1 MRKSVVKTVFFYA
14 TKKYIEYIKNIYY
27 LYKYNIYKTHSLV
40 EKVMSFNI
48 ETRKVQKT
56 GGSTYII
63 SLPREWI
70 DKHGIQVKDT
80 IGILSQPDGN
90 LLITPYISSEKLVR
104 EKKFDIDEIKDSDFL
119 FRLLVGAYIMGY
131 NIIEVKSSKKI
142 ESEIRDTVI
151 NFRKITIGTEII
163 EETDN
168 NIIIKDLLD
177 PKEMPFE
184 KTIRRMYILAN
195 GMHEDALKALE
206 TEDKRLAEKVIESD
220 DEIDRLNWLVERQ
233 AHIVLRDIILCQK
246 LGITLE
252 DASNYKFIGRF
263 LERIADHAVKIAQN
277 VLLIDYQKIDKELYK
292 NIMNASRISLDLLNM
307 SLDAWLQNS
316 LTLANETIEST
327 KKLTKVCNFIK
338 INPNSEYLVEIGFI
352 IESIRR
358 TGEYSSDISEIIIN
372 NLI

>member
-1 MRKSVVKTVFFYA
+1 
-14 TKKYIEYIKNIYY
+14 
-27 LYKYNIYKTHSLV
+27 
-40 EKVMSFNI
+40 MSFNI

-63 SLPREWI
+63 SLPKEWI

-90 LLITPYISSEKLVR
+90 LLITPYISSEKLIR
-104 EKKFDIDEIKDSDFL
+104 EKKFDVDEIKNSDFL

-142 ESEIRDTVI
+142 ESQIRDTVS

-168 NIIIKDLLD
+168 NITIKDLLD

-184 KTIRRMYILAN
+184 KTIKRMYILAN

-206 TEDKRLAEKVIESD
+206 TGDKRLAEKVIESD

-263 LERIADHAVKIAQN
+263 LERIGDHAVKIARN

-327 KKLTKVCNFIK
+327 KKLTKACNFIK

>member
-1 MRKSVVKTVFFYA
+1 MA
-14 TKKYIEYIKNIYY
+14 
-27 LYKYNIYKTHSLV
+27 
-40 EKVMSFNI
+40 FNI

-56 GGSTYII
+56 GGSTYIV

-90 LLITPYISSEKLVR
+90 LLITPYISSEKLIR
-104 EKKFDIDEIKDSDFL
+104 EKKFDIDEIKNSDFL

-142 ESEIRDTVI
+142 ESQIRDTVS

-168 NIIIKDLLD
+168 IIIIKDLLD

-263 LERIADHAVKIAQN
+263 LERIGDHAVKIARN

-327 KKLTKVCNFIK
+327 KKLTKACNFIK

>member
-1 MRKSVVKTVFFYA
+1 MA
-14 TKKYIEYIKNIYY
+14 
-27 LYKYNIYKTHSLV
+27 
-40 EKVMSFNI
+40 FNI

-56 GGSTYII
+56 GGSTYIV

-104 EKKFDIDEIKDSDFL
+104 EKKFDVDEIKNSDFL

-142 ESEIRDTVI
+142 ESQIRDTVG

-233 AHIVLRDIILCQK
+233 AHIVLQDIILCQK
-246 LGITLE
+246 LDITLE
-252 DASNYKFIGRF
+252 DASNYKFISRF
-263 LERIADHAVKIAQN
+263 LERIADHAVKIARN
-277 VLLIDYQKIDKELYK
+277 VLLIDYQKIDKGLYK
-292 NIMNASRISLDLLNM
+292 NIMNASKISLDLLNM
-307 SLDAWLQNS
+307 SLDAWLQND
-316 LTLANETIEST
+316 LNLANENIESIEN
-327 KKLTKVCNFIK
+327 LTNACNTIK

>member
-1 MRKSVVKTVFFYA
+1 
-14 TKKYIEYIKNIYY
+14 
-27 LYKYNIYKTHSLV
+27 
-40 EKVMSFNI
+40 MSFNI

-90 LLITPYISSEKLVR
+90 LLITPYISSEKLIR
-104 EKKFDIDEIKDSDFL
+104 EKKFDIDEIKNSDFL

-142 ESEIRDTVI
+142 ESKIRDTVI

-263 LERIADHAVKIAQN
+263 LERIADHAVKIARN

>member
-1 MRKSVVKTVFFYA
+1 MA
-14 TKKYIEYIKNIYY
+14 
-27 LYKYNIYKTHSLV
+27 
-40 EKVMSFNI
+40 FNI

-56 GGSTYII
+56 GGSTYIV

-90 LLITPYISSEKLVR
+90 LLITPYISSEKLIR
-104 EKKFDIDEIKDSDFL
+104 EKKFDIDEIKNSDFL

-131 NIIEVKSSKKI
+131 NIIEVRSSKKI
-142 ESEIRDTVI
+142 ESQIRDTVS

-246 LGITLE
+246 LNITLE

-263 LERIADHAVKIAQN
+263 LERIADHAVKIARN

-292 NIMNASRISLDLLNM
+292 NIMNASRISLELLNM

-327 KKLTKVCNFIK
+327 KKLTKACNTIK

>member
-1 MRKSVVKTVFFYA
+1 
-14 TKKYIEYIKNIYY
+14 
-27 LYKYNIYKTHSLV
+27 V

-56 GGSTYII
+56 GGSTYIV

-80 IGILSQPDGN
+80 VGILSQPDGN

-104 EKKFDIDEIKDSDFL
+104 EKKFDVDEIKNSDFL

-142 ESEIRDTVI
+142 ESPIRDTVRD
-151 NFRKITIGTEII
+151 FRKITIGTEIM

-206 TEDKRLAEKVIESD
+206 TGDKRLAEKVIESD

-233 AHIVLRDIILCQK
+233 AHIVLQDIILCQK
-246 LGITLE
+246 LDITLE
-252 DASNYKFIGRF
+252 DASNYKFISRF
-263 LERIADHAVKIAQN
+263 LERIADHAVKIARN
-277 VLLIDYQKIDKELYK
+277 VLLIDYQKIDKGLYK
-292 NIMNASRISLDLLNM
+292 NIMNASKISLDLLNM
-307 SLDAWLQNS
+307 SLDAWLQND
-316 LTLANETIEST
+316 LNLANENIESIE
-327 KKLTKVCNFIK
+327 KLAKVCNTIK

>member
-1 MRKSVVKTVFFYA
+1 
-14 TKKYIEYIKNIYY
+14 
-27 LYKYNIYKTHSLV
+27 
-40 EKVMSFNI
+40 
-48 ETRKVQKT
+48 
-56 GGSTYII
+56 
-63 SLPREWI
+63 
-70 DKHGIQVKDT
+70 
-80 IGILSQPDGN
+80 
-90 LLITPYISSEKLVR
+90 
-104 EKKFDIDEIKDSDFL
+104 L

-142 ESEIRDTVI
+142 ESEIRDTI
-151 NFRKITIGTEII
+151 RNFRKITIGTEII

-168 NIIIKDLLD
+168 NTIIKDLLD

-252 DASNYKFIGRF
+252 DASNYKFISRF
-263 LERIADHAVKIAQN
+263 LERIADHAVKIARN

>member
-1 MRKSVVKTVFFYA
+1 
-14 TKKYIEYIKNIYY
+14 
-27 LYKYNIYKTHSLV
+27 
-40 EKVMSFNI
+40 MSFNI

-70 DKHGIQVKDT
+70 DKHRIQPKDT

-90 LLITPYISSEKLVR
+90 LLITPYVSSEKLVR
-104 EKKFDIDEIKDSDFL
+104 EKKFDIDEIKNSDFL

-142 ESEIRDTVI
+142 ESEIRDTVR

-206 TEDKRLAEKVIESD
+206 TGDKRLAEKVIESD

-246 LGITLE
+246 LGISLE
-252 DASNYKFIGRF
+252 DASNYKFISRF
-263 LERIADHAVKIAQN
+263 LERIADHAVKIARN

-316 LTLANETIEST
+316 LTLANENIESIEN
-327 KKLTKVCNFIK
+327 LTKACNTIK

>member
-1 MRKSVVKTVFFYA
+1 MA
-14 TKKYIEYIKNIYY
+14 
-27 LYKYNIYKTHSLV
+27 
-40 EKVMSFNI
+40 FNI

-56 GGSTYII
+56 GGSTYIV

-90 LLITPYISSEKLVR
+90 LLITPYISSEKLIR
-104 EKKFDIDEIKDSDFL
+104 EKKFDIDEIKNSDFL

-142 ESEIRDTVI
+142 ESQIRDTVS

-184 KTIRRMYILAN
+184 KTIRRMYILAS
-195 GMHEDALKALE
+195 GMHEDSLKALE
-206 TEDKRLAEKVIESD
+206 TGDKKLAEKVIESD

-246 LGITLE
+246 LDITLE
-252 DASNYKFIGRF
+252 DASNYKFISRF
-263 LERIADHAVKIAQN
+263 LERIADHAVKIARN
-277 VLLIDYQKIDKELYK
+277 VLFIDNQKIDKELYK
-292 NIMNASRISLDLLNM
+292 NIMNASKISLDLLNM

-316 LTLANETIEST
+316 LKLANENIESI
-327 KKLTKVCNFIK
+327 KILANVCNTIK
-338 INPNSEYLVEIGFI
+338 INPNSEYLVEIGSI